1 MEGPEGGTF
10 MALPVV
16 DDFLVDHDNG
26 AVLVL
31 IGFGKEGSGGV
42 LDGAITV

>member
-10 MALPVV
+10 LMLPVI

-26 AVLVL
+26 AVLV
-31 IGFGKEGSGGV
+31 GFGKEGSGGV